1 MYVHIG
7 GNTEVYPV
15 LRGLEL
21 PAVCSAAF
29 EEEQTVA
36 VVLVFRVK
44 SAAGAIRRALRSA
57 FGFWLLAVV
66 LFVALLKGR

>member
-1 MYVHIG
+1 M
-7 GNTEVYPV
+7 
-15 LRGLEL
+15 R
-21 PAVCSAAF
+21 SAAF

-57 FGFWLLAVV
+57 FGFWLLVVV